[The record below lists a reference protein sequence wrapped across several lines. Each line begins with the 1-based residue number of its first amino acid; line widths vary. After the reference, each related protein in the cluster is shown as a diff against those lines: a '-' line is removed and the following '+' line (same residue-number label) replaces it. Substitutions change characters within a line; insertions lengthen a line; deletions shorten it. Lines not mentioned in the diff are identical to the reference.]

1 MQTNLSQLIKVA
13 RGEAKADLVLL
24 NAKVVNVFNAE
35 IEPANVAVFGGQI
48 AGVGDYTLGNRVIDL
63 KGAYLLPGLINGH
76 THVESSMLDISQYAR
91 AIVAHGTSALITDLH
106 EISNVC
112 GKEGIDYVLSASADL
127 PLNIF
132 LQVPSCVPATHLE
145 TAGAEINSNDVT
157 ELLCL
162 PNVTGLGEMMNFPG
176 VLFGVPS
183 VLDKIKAAS
192 GKVLDGHAPG
202 LSGKDLNAY
211 ISVGIHSD
219 HECIHLNEAKEKLAR
234 GMYIMIREG
243 SSEKNLTELLPL
255 VTDKTYK
262 HCIFVVDDRSCAD
275 LQRDG
280 DIDAVVRK
288 AIKLGLDPVRAIQLA
303 SINTAEYFCL
313 QGHGAI
319 APGYLANMIVCQN
332 LNQLDIDMVF
342 HKGELVAEKG
352 QVLFKP
358 QSRISKSLLSS
369 MHIKSFDIKDLALK
383 GSSTQM
389 PVIEVIPGQIV
400 TRRLNLK
407 IPAENGVITPDIKQ
421 DLLKIV
427 VLERHCQSGNIG
439 RGLIKGFGITKGAIA
454 SSVAHDSHNVVAVGT
469 NDADIY
475 TAVKELERLNGG
487 IALVVN
493 GKVSA
498 SVPLPVAGLL
508 STQPLEK
515 VVDALEEINKQV
527 AGLGCKL
534 SAPFATLSFM
544 ALPVIPELRL
554 TDLGLVDVNAF
565 KLIPQET

>member
-13 RGEAKADLVLL
+13 RGETEADLVLL
-24 NAKVVNVFNAE
+24 NARVINVFNAE
-35 IEPANVAVFGGQI
+35 IEQANVAVFDGKI
-48 AGVGDYTLGNRVIDL
+48 AGVGDYRHGKEVIDL

-76 THVESSMLDISQYAR
+76 THVESSMLDIAQYAR
-91 AIVAHGTSALITDLH
+91 AVVSHGTLALITDLH

-112 GKEGIDYVLSASADL
+112 GKEGIDYVLDASADL
-127 PLNIF
+127 PLSIF

-145 TAGAEINSNDVT
+145 TAGAEINSQDVAD
-157 ELLCL
+157 LLRL

-183 VLDKIKAAS
+183 VLDKIIAAA

-211 ISVGIHSD
+211 ISAGIHSD
-219 HECIHLNEAKEKLAR
+219 HECIHLAEAKEKLAR

-243 SSEKNLTELLPL
+243 SSEKNLAELLPL
-255 VTDKTYK
+255 VTDQTYK
-262 HCIFVVDDRSCAD
+262 RCLFVVDDRSCAD
-275 LQRDG
+275 LKSDG

-288 AIKLGLDPVRAIQLA
+288 AIRLGLDPVRAIQLA
-303 SINTAEYFCL
+303 SINTAEYFHL

-332 LNQLDIDMVF
+332 LEQLDIDMVF
-342 HKGELVAEKG
+342 HKGKLVAEKG
-352 QVLFKP
+352 QALFKP
-358 QSRISKSLLSS
+358 QSRIPKSLLNSI
-369 MHIKSFDIKDLALK
+369 HIRPFDTEDLILK
-383 GSSTQM
+383 TIQPQI

-400 TRRLNLK
+400 TRRLDLK
-407 IPAENGVITPDIKQ
+407 IPAENGVIKANTEL

-427 VLERHCQSGNIG
+427 VLERHHQSGNMG
-439 RGLIKGFGITKGAIA
+439 HGLIRGFGLKKGAIA

-469 NDADIY
+469 NDADLY
-475 TAVKELERLNGG
+475 TAIKELERINGG
-487 IALVVN
+487 IALAVDGQVT
-493 GKVSA
+493 A
-498 SVPLPVAGLL
+498 SVSLPVAGLL
-508 STQPLEK
+508 STKPLEE
-515 VVDALEEINKQV
+515 VVTELEEINNQV
-527 AGLGCKL
+527 AKLGCKL

-554 TDLGLVDVNAF
+554 TDLGLVDVKTF

>member
-13 RGEAKADLVLL
+13 RGETEADLVLL
-24 NAKVVNVFNAE
+24 NARVINVFNAE
-35 IEPANVAVFGGQI
+35 IEQTNVAVFDGKI
-48 AGVGDYTLGNRVIDL
+48 AGVGDYRHGKEVIDL

-76 THVESSMLDISQYAR
+76 THVESSMLDIAQYAR
-91 AIVAHGTSALITDLH
+91 AVVSHGTLALITDLH

-112 GKEGIDYVLSASADL
+112 GKEGIDYVLDASADL
-127 PLNIF
+127 PLSIF

-145 TAGAEINSNDVT
+145 TAGAEINSQDVAD
-157 ELLCL
+157 LLRL

-183 VLDKIKAAS
+183 VLDKIIAAA
-192 GKVLDGHAPG
+192 GKVMDGHAPG

-211 ISVGIHSD
+211 ISAGIHSD
-219 HECIHLNEAKEKLAR
+219 HECIHLAEAKEKLAR

-243 SSEKNLTELLPL
+243 SSEKNLAELLPL
-255 VTDKTYK
+255 VTDQTYK
-262 HCIFVVDDRSCAD
+262 RCLFVVDDRSCAD
-275 LQRDG
+275 LKSDG

-288 AIKLGLDPVRAIQLA
+288 AIRLGLDPVRAIQLA
-303 SINTAEYFCL
+303 SINTAEYFHL

-332 LNQLDIDMVF
+332 LEQLDIDMVF
-342 HKGELVAEKG
+342 HKGKLVAEKG
-352 QVLFKP
+352 QALFKP
-358 QSRISKSLLSS
+358 QSRIPKSLLNSI
-369 MHIKSFDIKDLALK
+369 HIKPFNTEDLVLK
-383 GSSTQM
+383 TIQPQI

-400 TRRLNLK
+400 TRRLDLK
-407 IPAENGVITPDIKQ
+407 IPAENGVIKANTEL

-427 VLERHCQSGNIG
+427 VLERHHQSGNMG
-439 RGLIKGFGITKGAIA
+439 HGLIRGFGLKKGAIA

-469 NDADIY
+469 NDADLY
-475 TAVKELERLNGG
+475 TAIKELERINGG
-487 IALVVN
+487 IALAVDGQVT
-493 GKVSA
+493 A
-498 SVPLPVAGLL
+498 SVSLPVAGLL
-508 STQPLEK
+508 STKPLEE
-515 VVDALEEINKQV
+515 VVTELEEINNQV
-527 AGLGCKL
+527 AKLGCKL

-554 TDLGLVDVNAF
+554 TDLGLVDVKTF

>member
-13 RGEAKADLVLL
+13 RGETEADLVLL
-24 NAKVVNVFNAE
+24 NARVINVFNAE
-35 IEPANVAVFGGQI
+35 IEQANVAVFDGKI
-48 AGVGDYTLGNRVIDL
+48 AGVGDYRHGKEVIDL

-76 THVESSMLDISQYAR
+76 THVESSMLDIAQYAR
-91 AIVAHGTSALITDLH
+91 AVVSHGTLALITDLH

-112 GKEGIDYVLSASADL
+112 GKEGIDYVLDASADL
-127 PLNIF
+127 PLSIF

-145 TAGAEINSNDVT
+145 TAGAEINSQDVAD
-157 ELLCL
+157 LLRL

-183 VLDKIKAAS
+183 VLDKIIAAA

-211 ISVGIHSD
+211 ISAGIHSD
-219 HECIHLNEAKEKLAR
+219 HECIHLAEAKEKLAR

-243 SSEKNLTELLPL
+243 SSEKNLAELLPL
-255 VTDKTYK
+255 VTDQTYK
-262 HCIFVVDDRSCAD
+262 RCLFVVDDRSCAD
-275 LQRDG
+275 LKSDG

-288 AIKLGLDPVRAIQLA
+288 AIRLGLDPVRAIQLA
-303 SINTAEYFCL
+303 SINTAEYFHL

-332 LNQLDIDMVF
+332 LEQLDIDMVF
-342 HKGELVAEKG
+342 HKGKLVAEKG
-352 QVLFKP
+352 QALFKP
-358 QSRISKSLLSS
+358 QSRIPKSLLNSI
-369 MHIKSFDIKDLALK
+369 HIRPFDTEDLILK
-383 GSSTQM
+383 TIQPQI

-400 TRRLNLK
+400 TRRLDLK
-407 IPAENGVITPDIKQ
+407 IPAENGVIKANTEL

-427 VLERHCQSGNIG
+427 VMERHHQSGNMG
-439 RGLIKGFGITKGAIA
+439 HGLIRGFGLKKGAIA

-469 NDADIY
+469 NDADLY
-475 TAVKELERLNGG
+475 TAIKELERINGG
-487 IALVVN
+487 IALAVDGQVT
-493 GKVSA
+493 A
-498 SVPLPVAGLL
+498 SVSLPVAGLL
-508 STQPLEK
+508 STKPLEE
-515 VVDALEEINKQV
+515 VVTELEEINNQV
-527 AGLGCKL
+527 AKLGCKL

-554 TDLGLVDVNAF
+554 TDLGLVDVKTF

>member
-13 RGEAKADLVLL
+13 RGETEADLVLL
-24 NAKVVNVFNAE
+24 NARVINVFNAE
-35 IEPANVAVFGGQI
+35 IEQTNVAVFDGKI
-48 AGVGDYTLGNRVIDL
+48 AGVGDYRHGKEVIDL

-76 THVESSMLDISQYAR
+76 THVESSMLDIAQYAR
-91 AIVAHGTSALITDLH
+91 AVVSNGTLALITDLH

-112 GKEGIDYVLSASADL
+112 GKEGIDYVLDASADL
-127 PLNIF
+127 PLSIF

-145 TAGAEINSNDVT
+145 TAGAEINSQDVAD
-157 ELLCL
+157 LLRL

-183 VLDKIKAAS
+183 VLDKIIAAT
-192 GKVLDGHAPG
+192 GKVMDGHAPG

-211 ISVGIHSD
+211 ISAGIHSD
-219 HECIHLNEAKEKLAR
+219 HECIHLAEAKEKLAR

-243 SSEKNLTELLPL
+243 SSEKNLAELLPL

-262 HCIFVVDDRSCAD
+262 RCLFVVDDRSCAD
-275 LQRDG
+275 LKSDG

-288 AIKLGLDPVRAIQLA
+288 AIRLGLDPVRAIQLA
-303 SINTAEYFCL
+303 SINTAEYFHL

-332 LNQLDIDMVF
+332 LEQLDIDMVF
-342 HKGELVAEKG
+342 HKGKLVAEKG
-352 QVLFKP
+352 QALFKP
-358 QSRISKSLLSS
+358 QSRIPKSLLNSI
-369 MHIKSFDIKDLALK
+369 HIKPFNTEDLVLK
-383 GSSTQM
+383 TIQPQI

-400 TRRLNLK
+400 TRRLDLK
-407 IPAENGVITPDIKQ
+407 IPAENGVIKANTEL

-427 VLERHCQSGNIG
+427 VLERHHQSGNIG
-439 RGLIKGFGITKGAIA
+439 HGLIRGFGLKKGAIA

-469 NDADIY
+469 NDADLY
-475 TAVKELERLNGG
+475 TAIKELERINGG
-487 IALVVN
+487 IALAVDGQVT
-493 GKVSA
+493 A
-498 SVPLPVAGLL
+498 SVSLPVAGLL
-508 STQPLEK
+508 STKPLEE
-515 VVDALEEINKQV
+515 VVTELEEINNQV
-527 AGLGCKL
+527 AKLGCKL

-554 TDLGLVDVNAF
+554 TDLGLVDVKTF

>member
-13 RGEAKADLVLL
+13 RGETEADLVLL
-24 NAKVVNVFNAE
+24 NARVINVFNAE
-35 IEPANVAVFGGQI
+35 IEQTNVAVFDGKI
-48 AGVGDYTLGNRVIDL
+48 AGVGDYRHGKEVIDL

-76 THVESSMLDISQYAR
+76 THVESSMLDIAQYAR
-91 AIVAHGTSALITDLH
+91 AVVSNGTLALITDLH

-112 GKEGIDYVLSASADL
+112 GKEGIDYVLDASADL
-127 PLNIF
+127 PLSIF

-145 TAGAEINSNDVT
+145 TAGAEINSQDVAD
-157 ELLCL
+157 LLRL

-183 VLDKIKAAS
+183 VLDKIIAAT
-192 GKVLDGHAPG
+192 GKVMDGHAPG

-211 ISVGIHSD
+211 ISAGIHSD
-219 HECIHLNEAKEKLAR
+219 HECIHLAEAKEKLAR

-243 SSEKNLTELLPL
+243 SSEKNLAELLPL

-262 HCIFVVDDRSCAD
+262 RCLFVVDDRSCAD
-275 LQRDG
+275 LKSDG

-288 AIKLGLDPVRAIQLA
+288 AIRLGLDPARAIQLA
-303 SINTAEYFCL
+303 SINTAEYFHL

-332 LNQLDIDMVF
+332 LEQLDIDMVF
-342 HKGELVAEKG
+342 HKGKLVAEKG
-352 QVLFKP
+352 QALFKP
-358 QSRISKSLLSS
+358 QSRIPKSLLNSI
-369 MHIKSFDIKDLALK
+369 HIRPFDTEDLILK
-383 GSSTQM
+383 TIQPQI

-400 TRRLNLK
+400 TRRLDLK
-407 IPAENGVITPDIKQ
+407 IPAENGVIKANTEL

-427 VLERHCQSGNIG
+427 VLERHHQSGNMG
-439 RGLIKGFGITKGAIA
+439 HGLIRGFGLKKGAIA

-469 NDADIY
+469 NDADLY
-475 TAVKELERLNGG
+475 TAIKELERINGG
-487 IALVVN
+487 IALAVDGQVT
-493 GKVSA
+493 A
-498 SVPLPVAGLL
+498 SVSLPVAGLL
-508 STQPLEK
+508 STKPLEE
-515 VVDALEEINKQV
+515 VVTELEEINNQV
-527 AGLGCKL
+527 AKLGCKL

-554 TDLGLVDVNAF
+554 TDLGLVDVKTF

>member
-13 RGEAKADLVLL
+13 RGETEADLVLL
-24 NAKVVNVFNAE
+24 NARVINVFNAE
-35 IEPANVAVFGGQI
+35 IEQANVAVFDGKI
-48 AGVGDYTLGNRVIDL
+48 AGVGDYRHGKEVIDL

-76 THVESSMLDISQYAR
+76 THVESSMLDIAQYAR
-91 AIVAHGTSALITDLH
+91 AVVSHGTLALITDLH

-112 GKEGIDYVLSASADL
+112 GKEGIDYVLDASADL
-127 PLNIF
+127 PLSIF

-145 TAGAEINSNDVT
+145 TAGAEINSQDVAD
-157 ELLCL
+157 LLRL

-183 VLDKIKAAS
+183 VLDKIIAAA

-211 ISVGIHSD
+211 ISAGIHSD
-219 HECIHLNEAKEKLAR
+219 HECIHLAEAKEKLAR

-243 SSEKNLTELLPL
+243 SSEKNLAELLPL
-255 VTDKTYK
+255 VTDQTYK
-262 HCIFVVDDRSCAD
+262 RCLFVVDDRSCAD
-275 LQRDG
+275 LKSDG

-288 AIKLGLDPVRAIQLA
+288 AIRLGLDPVRAIQLA
-303 SINTAEYFCL
+303 SINTAEYFHL

-332 LNQLDIDMVF
+332 LEQLDIDMVF
-342 HKGELVAEKG
+342 HKGKLVAEKG
-352 QVLFKP
+352 QALFKP
-358 QSRISKSLLSS
+358 QSRIPKSLLNSI
-369 MHIKSFDIKDLALK
+369 HIRPFDTEDLILK
-383 GSSTQM
+383 TIQPQI

-400 TRRLNLK
+400 TRRLDLK
-407 IPAENGVITPDIKQ
+407 IPAENGVIKANTEL

-427 VLERHCQSGNIG
+427 VMERHHQSGNMG
-439 RGLIKGFGITKGAIA
+439 HGLIRGFGLKKGAIA

-469 NDADIY
+469 NDADLY
-475 TAVKELERLNGG
+475 TAIKELERINGG
-487 IALVVN
+487 IALAVDGQVT
-493 GKVSA
+493 A
-498 SVPLPVAGLL
+498 SVSLPVAGLL
-508 STQPLEK
+508 STKPLEE
-515 VVDALEEINKQV
+515 VVTELEEINNQV
-527 AGLGCKL
+527 AKLGCKL
-534 SAPFATLSFM
+534 STPFATLSFM

-554 TDLGLVDVNAF
+554 TDLGLVDVKTF

>member
-13 RGEAKADLVLL
+13 RGETEADLVLL
-24 NAKVVNVFNAE
+24 NARVINVFNAE
-35 IEPANVAVFGGQI
+35 IEQTNVAVFDGKI
-48 AGVGDYTLGNRVIDL
+48 AGVGDYRHGKEVIDL

-76 THVESSMLDISQYAR
+76 THVESSMLDIAQYAR
-91 AIVAHGTSALITDLH
+91 AVVSNGTLALITDLH

-112 GKEGIDYVLSASADL
+112 GKEGIDYVLDASADL
-127 PLNIF
+127 PLSIF

-145 TAGAEINSNDVT
+145 TAGAEINSQDVAD
-157 ELLCL
+157 LLRL

-183 VLDKIKAAS
+183 VLDKIIAAT

-211 ISVGIHSD
+211 ISAEIHSD
-219 HECIHLNEAKEKLAR
+219 HECIHLAEAKEKLAR

-243 SSEKNLTELLPL
+243 SSEKNLAELLPL

-262 HCIFVVDDRSCAD
+262 RCLFVVDDRSCAD
-275 LQRDG
+275 LKSDG

-288 AIKLGLDPVRAIQLA
+288 AIRLGLDPVRAIQLA
-303 SINTAEYFCL
+303 SINTAEYFHL

-332 LNQLDIDMVF
+332 LEQLDIDMVF
-342 HKGELVAEKG
+342 HKGKLVAEKG
-352 QVLFKP
+352 QALFKP
-358 QSRISKSLLSS
+358 QSRIPKSLLNSI
-369 MHIKSFDIKDLALK
+369 HIKPFNTEDLVLK
-383 GSSTQM
+383 TIQPQI

-400 TRRLNLK
+400 TRRLDLK
-407 IPAENGVITPDIKQ
+407 ITAENGVIKANTEL

-427 VLERHCQSGNIG
+427 VLERHHQSGNIG
-439 RGLIKGFGITKGAIA
+439 HGLIRGFGLKKGAIA

-469 NDADIY
+469 NDADLY
-475 TAVKELERLNGG
+475 TAIKELERINGG
-487 IALVVN
+487 IALAVDGQVT
-493 GKVSA
+493 A
-498 SVPLPVAGLL
+498 SVSLPVAGLL
-508 STQPLEK
+508 STKPLEE
-515 VVDALEEINKQV
+515 VVTELEEINNQV
-527 AGLGCKL
+527 AKLGCKL

-554 TDLGLVDVNAF
+554 TDLGLVDVKTF

>member
-1 MQTNLSQLIKVA
+1 MQTNLSHLIKVA

-24 NAKVVNVFNAE
+24 NARVVNVFNAE

-91 AIVAHGTSALITDLH
+91 AVVAHGTSALITDLH

-145 TAGAEINSNDVT
+145 TAGAEINSKDVT
-157 ELLCL
+157 ELLRL

-176 VLFGVPS
+176 VLFAVPS
-183 VLDKIKAAS
+183 VLDKIEAAS

-211 ISVGIHSD
+211 ISAGIHSD
-219 HECIHLNEAKEKLAR
+219 HECIHLDEAKEKLAR

-262 HCIFVVDDRSCAD
+262 RCLFVVDDRSCAD

-288 AIKLGLDPVRAIQLA
+288 AIKLGLDPIRAIQLA

-313 QGHGAI
+313 QGYGAI
-319 APGYLANMIVCQN
+319 APGYLANMIICQD

-358 QSRISKSLLSS
+358 QSHVPKSLLNS
-369 MHIKSFDIKDLALK
+369 MHIRPFDIKDLELK

-407 IPAENGVITPDIKQ
+407 IPAENGVITPDIEQ

-439 RGLIKGFGITKGAIA
+439 RGLIKGFGLKKGAIA

-475 TAVKELERLNGG
+475 AAVKELERINGG
-487 IALVVN
+487 IALVVD

-515 VVDALEEINKQV
+515 VVDALEEINKQA

>member
-13 RGEAKADLVLL
+13 RGETEADLVLL
-24 NAKVVNVFNAE
+24 NARVINVFNAE
-35 IEPANVAVFGGQI
+35 IEQTNVAVFDGKI
-48 AGVGDYTLGNRVIDL
+48 AGVGDYRHGKEVIDL

-76 THVESSMLDISQYAR
+76 THVESSMLDIAQYAR
-91 AIVAHGTSALITDLH
+91 AVVSNGTLALITDLH

-112 GKEGIDYVLSASADL
+112 GKEGIDYVLDASADL
-127 PLNIF
+127 PLSIF

-145 TAGAEINSNDVT
+145 TAGAEINSQDVAD
-157 ELLCL
+157 LLRL

-183 VLDKIKAAS
+183 VLDKIIAAT
-192 GKVLDGHAPG
+192 GKVMDGHAPG

-211 ISVGIHSD
+211 ISAGIHSD
-219 HECIHLNEAKEKLAR
+219 HECIHLAEAKEKLAR

-243 SSEKNLTELLPL
+243 SSEKNLAELLPL

-262 HCIFVVDDRSCAD
+262 RCLFVVDDRSCAD
-275 LQRDG
+275 LKSDG

-288 AIKLGLDPVRAIQLA
+288 AIRLGLDPVRAIQLA
-303 SINTAEYFCL
+303 SINTAEYFHL

-332 LNQLDIDMVF
+332 LEQLDIDMVF
-342 HKGELVAEKG
+342 HKGKLVAEKG
-352 QVLFKP
+352 QALFKP
-358 QSRISKSLLSS
+358 QSRIPKSLLNSI
-369 MHIKSFDIKDLALK
+369 HIKPFNTEDLVLK
-383 GSSTQM
+383 TIQPQI

-400 TRRLNLK
+400 TRRLDLK
-407 IPAENGVITPDIKQ
+407 ITAENGVIKANTEL

-427 VLERHCQSGNIG
+427 VLERHHQSGNIG
-439 RGLIKGFGITKGAIA
+439 HGLIRGFGLKKGAIA

-469 NDADIY
+469 NDADLY
-475 TAVKELERLNGG
+475 TAIKELERINGG
-487 IALVVN
+487 IALAVDGQVT
-493 GKVSA
+493 A
-498 SVPLPVAGLL
+498 SVSLPVAGLL
-508 STQPLEK
+508 STKPLEE
-515 VVDALEEINKQV
+515 VVTELEEINNQV
-527 AGLGCKL
+527 AKLGCKL

-554 TDLGLVDVNAF
+554 TDLGLVDVKTF

>member
-48 AGVGDYTLGNRVIDL
+48 AGVGNYTLGNRVIDL

-91 AIVAHGTSALITDLH
+91 AVVAHGTSALITDLH

-145 TAGAEINSNDVT
+145 TAGAEINSKDVT

-211 ISVGIHSD
+211 ISAGIHSD
-219 HECIHLNEAKEKLAR
+219 HECIHLDEAKEKLAR

-262 HCIFVVDDRSCAD
+262 RCIFVVDDRSCAD

-342 HKGELVAEKG
+342 HTGELVAEKG
-352 QVLFKP
+352 QALFKS
-358 QSRISKSLLSS
+358 QSHVPKSLLSS
-369 MHIKSFDIKDLALK
+369 MNIKPFDMKDLALK

-407 IPAENGVITPDIKQ
+407 IPAENGVITPDIEQ

-498 SVPLPVAGLL
+498 SVPLPIAGLL

-515 VVDALEEINKQV
+515 VVDALEEINKQA

>member
-13 RGEAKADLVLL
+13 RGETEADLVLL
-24 NAKVVNVFNAE
+24 NARVINVFNAE
-35 IEPANVAVFGGQI
+35 IEQANVAVFDGKI
-48 AGVGDYTLGNRVIDL
+48 AGVGDYRHGKEVIDL

-76 THVESSMLDISQYAR
+76 THVESSMLDIAQYAR
-91 AIVAHGTSALITDLH
+91 AVVSHGTLALITDLH

-112 GKEGIDYVLSASADL
+112 GKEGIDYVLDASADL
-127 PLNIF
+127 PLSIF

-145 TAGAEINSNDVT
+145 TAGAEINSQDVAD
-157 ELLCL
+157 LLRL

-183 VLDKIKAAS
+183 VLDKIIAAA

-211 ISVGIHSD
+211 ISAGIHSD
-219 HECIHLNEAKEKLAR
+219 HECIHLAEAKEKLAR

-243 SSEKNLTELLPL
+243 SSEKNLAELLPL

-262 HCIFVVDDRSCAD
+262 RCLFVVDDRSCAD
-275 LQRDG
+275 LKSDG

-288 AIKLGLDPVRAIQLA
+288 AIRLGLDPVRAIQLA
-303 SINTAEYFCL
+303 SINTAEYFHL

-332 LNQLDIDMVF
+332 LEQLDIDMVF
-342 HKGELVAEKG
+342 HKGKLVAEKG
-352 QVLFKP
+352 QALFKP
-358 QSRISKSLLSS
+358 QSRIPKSLLNSI
-369 MHIKSFDIKDLALK
+369 HIRPFDTKDLILK
-383 GSSTQM
+383 TIQPQI

-400 TRRLNLK
+400 TRRLDLK
-407 IPAENGVITPDIKQ
+407 IPAENGVIKANTEL

-427 VLERHCQSGNIG
+427 VMERHHQSGNMG
-439 RGLIKGFGITKGAIA
+439 HGLIRGFGLKKGAIA

-469 NDADIY
+469 NDADLY
-475 TAVKELERLNGG
+475 TAIKELERINGG
-487 IALVVN
+487 IALAVDGQVT
-493 GKVSA
+493 A
-498 SVPLPVAGLL
+498 SVSLPVAGLL
-508 STQPLEK
+508 STKPLEE
-515 VVDALEEINKQV
+515 VVTELEEINNQV
-527 AGLGCKL
+527 AKLGCKL

-554 TDLGLVDVNAF
+554 TDLGLVDVKTF

>member
-48 AGVGDYTLGNRVIDL
+48 AGVGNYTLGNRVIDL

-91 AIVAHGTSALITDLH
+91 AVVAHGTSALITDLH

-145 TAGAEINSNDVT
+145 TAGAEINSKDVT

-211 ISVGIHSD
+211 ISAGIHSD
-219 HECIHLNEAKEKLAR
+219 HECIHLDEAKEKLAR

-262 HCIFVVDDRSCAD
+262 RCIFVVDDRSCAD

-342 HKGELVAEKG
+342 HTGELVAEKG
-352 QVLFKP
+352 QALFKS
-358 QSRISKSLLSS
+358 QSHVPKSLLSS
-369 MHIKSFDIKDLALK
+369 MNIKPFDMKDLALK

-407 IPAENGVITPDIKQ
+407 IPAENGVITPDIEQ